1 MTQRSTTRMP
11 QLTGV
16 DRVTELVPGVSARG
30 VRGVGGTMDLLDDHF
45 PGFPVLPGVLLL
57 GSLAELAAIVEESTT
72 DETAEAAE
80 TAAPALQLGGAT
92 RVQFRTFV
100 RPGDVLQ
107 LEVKRTGEKTY
118 RASASVEGKAVM
130 KVNALRLER
139 VAPIGAPDARGTVD
153 GADSTGQGSEVG
165 A

>member
-1 MTQRSTTRMP
+1 MTRRSTTRMP

-45 PGFPVLPGVLLL
+45 PDFPVLPGVLLL

-72 DETAEAAE
+72 EEIAEA
-80 TAAPALQLGGAT
+80 AAPALQLGGAT

-118 RASASVEGKAVM
+118 RASASVEGKSVM

>member
-1 MTQRSTTRMP
+1 MTRRSTTRMP

-45 PGFPVLPGVLLL
+45 PDFPVLPGVLLL

-72 DETAEAAE
+72 DETAEA
-80 TAAPALQLGGAT
+80 AAPALQLGGAT

-118 RASASVEGKAVM
+118 RASASVEGKSVM

-153 GADSTGQGSEVG
+153 GADSAGQGSGVG

>member
-1 MTQRSTTRMP
+1 MTRRSTTRMP

-45 PGFPVLPGVLLL
+45 PDFPVLPGVLLL

-72 DETAEAAE
+72 DETAEV
-80 TAAPALQLGGAT
+80 AAPALQLGGAT

-118 RASASVEGKAVM
+118 RASASVEGKSVM

>member
-72 DETAEAAE
+72 DETA
-80 TAAPALQLGGAT
+80 APALQLGGAT

-107 LEVKRTGEKTY
+107 LEAKRTGEKTY

>member
-45 PGFPVLPGVLLL
+45 PDFPVLPGVLLL

-72 DETAEAAE
+72 DETAEV
-80 TAAPALQLGGAT
+80 AAPALQLGGAT

-118 RASASVEGKAVM
+118 RASASVEGKSVM

>member
-16 DRVTELVPGVSARG
+16 DRVTELAPGLSARG

-45 PGFPVLPGVLLL
+45 PDFPVLPGVLLL

-72 DETAEAAE
+72 DETAEA
-80 TAAPALQLGGAT
+80 AAPALQLGGAT

-118 RASASVEGKAVM
+118 RASASVEGKSVM

>member
-45 PGFPVLPGVLLL
+45 PDFPVLPGVLLL
-57 GSLAELAAIVEESTT
+57 GSLAELASVVEEPTI
-72 DETAEAAE
+72 DETAEA
-80 TAAPALQLGGAT
+80 AAPALQLGGAT

-118 RASASVEGKAVM
+118 RASASVEGKSVM

-153 GADSTGQGSEVG
+153 GADSTGQGSEAG

>member
-45 PGFPVLPGVLLL
+45 PDFPVLPGVLLL
-57 GSLAELAAIVEESTT
+57 GSLAELASVVEESTT
-72 DETAEAAE
+72 DETAEA
-80 TAAPALQLGGAT
+80 AAPALQLGGAT

-100 RPGDVLQ
+100 RPGDVLE

-118 RASASVEGKAVM
+118 RASASVEGKSVM

>member
-16 DRVTELVPGVSARG
+16 DRLTELVPGVSARG

-45 PGFPVLPGVLLL
+45 PDFPVLPGVLLL

-72 DETAEAAE
+72 DETAEA
-80 TAAPALQLGGAT
+80 AAPALQLGGAT

-118 RASASVEGKAVM
+118 RASASVEGKSVM
-130 KVNALRLER
+130 RVNALRLER

-153 GADSTGQGSEVG
+153 GADSTGQGSEAG

>member
-1 MTQRSTTRMP
+1 MTRRSTTRMP

-45 PGFPVLPGVLLL
+45 PDFPVLPGVLLL
-57 GSLAELAAIVEESTT
+57 GSLAELAAIVEES
-72 DETAEAAE
+72 AAE
-80 TAAPALQLGGAT
+80 NQPGDAGEAPALQLGGAT

-118 RASASVEGKAVM
+118 RASASVEGKSVM

>member
-45 PGFPVLPGVLLL
+45 PDFPVLPGVLLL

-72 DETAEAAE
+72 DETAEAA
-80 TAAPALQLGGAT
+80 ALALQLGGAT

-118 RASASVEGKAVM
+118 RASASVEGKSVM

>member
-45 PGFPVLPGVLLL
+45 PDFPVLPGVLLL
-57 GSLAELAAIVEESTT
+57 GSLAELAAIAEEPTT
-72 DETAEAAE
+72 DETAEA
-80 TAAPALQLGGAT
+80 AAPALQLGGAT

-118 RASASVEGKAVM
+118 RASASVEGKSVM

>member
-16 DRVTELVPGVSARG
+16 DRVTELAPGLSARG

-45 PGFPVLPGVLLL
+45 PDFPVLPGVLLL

-72 DETAEAAE
+72 DETAEAA
-80 TAAPALQLGGAT
+80 APALQLGGAT

-100 RPGDVLQ
+100 RPGDVLE

-118 RASASVEGKAVM
+118 RASASVEGKSVM

>member
-45 PGFPVLPGVLLL
+45 PDFPVLPGVLLL

-72 DETAEAAE
+72 EKTAEA
-80 TAAPALQLGGAT
+80 AAPALQLGGAT

-118 RASASVEGKAVM
+118 RASASVEGQSVM

>member
-1 MTQRSTTRMP
+1 MSRRSTDRMP

-45 PGFPVLPGVLLL
+45 PGFPVLPGVLLV

-72 DETAEAAE
+72 DETAEA
-80 TAAPALQLGGAT
+80 AAPALQLGGAT

-118 RASASVEGKAVM
+118 RASASVEGQSVM

>member
-45 PGFPVLPGVLLL
+45 PDFPVLPGVLLL

-72 DETAEAAE
+72 DETAEV
-80 TAAPALQLGGAT
+80 AAPALQLGGAT

>member
-1 MTQRSTTRMP
+1 MTRRSTTRMP

-45 PGFPVLPGVLLL
+45 PDFPVLPGVLLL

-72 DETAEAAE
+72 DETAEA
-80 TAAPALQLGGAT
+80 AAPALQLGGAT

-153 GADSTGQGSEVG
+153 GAGQGSEVG

>member
-45 PGFPVLPGVLLL
+45 PGFPVLPGVLLV

-72 DETAEAAE
+72 DETAEA
-80 TAAPALQLGGAT
+80 AAPALQLGGAT

-118 RASASVEGKAVM
+118 RASASVEGQSVM

>member
-57 GSLAELAAIVEESTT
+57 GSLAELAAIVEESPT
-72 DETAEAAE
+72 DETAEA
-80 TAAPALQLGGAT
+80 AAPALQLGGAT

>member
-16 DRVTELVPGVSARG
+16 DRVTELVPGLSARG

-45 PGFPVLPGVLLL
+45 PDFPVLPGVLLL
-57 GSLAELAAIVEESTT
+57 GSLAELAAIVEGEDGT
-72 DETAEAAE
+72 EG
-80 TAAPALQLGGAT
+80 PALQLGGAA

-107 LEVKRTGEKTY
+107 LEVKRTGERTY

-139 VAPIGAPDARGTVD
+139 VAPTGAPDAREQLD
-153 GADSTGQGSEVG
+153 GGSGAAQGSEVR

>member
-45 PGFPVLPGVLLL
+45 PDFPVLPGVLLL

-72 DETAEAAE
+72 DETAEAA
-80 TAAPALQLGGAT
+80 ALALQLGGAT

-100 RPGDVLQ
+100 RPGDVLE

-118 RASASVEGKAVM
+118 RASASVEGKSVM

>member
-1 MTQRSTTRMP
+1 MCIR
-11 QLTGV
+11 
-16 DRVTELVPGVSARG
+16 DR
-30 VRGVGGTMDLLDDHF
+30 
-45 PGFPVLPGVLLL
+45 
-57 GSLAELAAIVEESTT
+57 
-72 DETAEAAE
+72 
-80 TAAPALQLGGAT
+80 
-92 RVQFRTFV
+92 FRTFV

>member
-45 PGFPVLPGVLLL
+45 PDFPVLPGVLLL

-72 DETAEAAE
+72 EKTAEA
-80 TAAPALQLGGAT
+80 AAPALQLGGAT

-100 RPGDVLQ
+100 RPGDVLE

-118 RASASVEGKAVM
+118 RASASVEGKSVM

>member
-72 DETAEAAE
+72 DE

>member
-1 MTQRSTTRMP
+1 
-11 QLTGV
+11 
-16 DRVTELVPGVSARG
+16 
-30 VRGVGGTMDLLDDHF
+30 
-45 PGFPVLPGVLLL
+45 
-57 GSLAELAAIVEESTT
+57 
-72 DETAEAAE
+72 AEA
-80 TAAPALQLGGAT
+80 AAPALQLGGAT

-118 RASASVEGKAVM
+118 RASASVEGKSVM

-153 GADSTGQGSEVG
+153 GADSTGQGSEAG

>member
-45 PGFPVLPGVLLL
+45 PDFPVLPGVLLL

-72 DETAEAAE
+72 EETAEA
-80 TAAPALQLGGAT
+80 AAPALQLGGAT

-118 RASASVEGKAVM
+118 RASASVEGKSVM

-153 GADSTGQGSEVG
+153 GADSVGQGNGVG

>member
-1 MTQRSTTRMP
+1 MTRRSTTLMP

-45 PGFPVLPGVLLL
+45 PDFPVLPGVLLL

-72 DETAEAAE
+72 DETAEAA
-80 TAAPALQLGGAT
+80 APALQLGGAT

-100 RPGDVLQ
+100 RPGDVLE

-118 RASASVEGKAVM
+118 RASASAEGKSVM

-153 GADSTGQGSEVG
+153 GADNTGQGSEVG

>member
-16 DRVTELVPGVSARG
+16 DRVTELAPGLSARG
-30 VRGVGGTMDLLDDHF
+30 VRGVGGTMDLLEDHF
-45 PGFPVLPGVLLL
+45 PDFPVLPGVLLL

-72 DETAEAAE
+72 DETAEA
-80 TAAPALQLGGAT
+80 AAPALQLGGAT

-118 RASASVEGKAVM
+118 RASASVEGKSVM